1 MAPAEYS
8 ARRPPAGPR
17 ALRRSLPALP
27 GRPTSCRAGRG
38 RAGGGP
44 ALLLL
49 LLLLLPAAEA
59 CPSGHYKSFPDSSR
73 VSGLACCSSCPGGW
87 CDSVCSCQCRASV
100 SPSQHP
106 STPPSGSPTTAPT
119 TAPTWSP
126 TADPSRSPTAAPSA
140 SPTRAPTGEPTS
152 DPTGS
157 PSRSP
162 TAAPSGGPTTA
173 PTSSPSGIPTGSPTL
188 SPTAHACDD
197 GSHGCHNIS
206 AGGICI
212 KVGGSGWKCA
222 CDQAYWCSA
231 GCSGAH
237 TAHECTLITAG
248 PSVSPS
254 TAPTTSPSVS
264 PTMHPTHSPTTS
276 PTVSPS
282 ATPTASPTQNPS
294 APPSVSPSF
303 SPTTVP
309 SASPSA
315 SPTHSP
321 SASPTTAP
329 TTSPT
334 TTPSVSPTQGP
345 TAPPTGPPTRS
356 PTTGPTAAPTLNPSI
371 SPTWS
376 PTAAPST
383 TPTANPTTSPSWYPT
398 AGPSTSPSAGPTPSP
413 TWSPTTAAPTAH
425 PSNSPSWSPTADPS
439 TVPTRAPIA
448 GPSWSPSSRP
458 SPAPSAAPSAVP
470 SSVPTTAPSTTLP
483 SAAPLTTAPT
493 GAPSTTGPSAGP
505 SLPPAPRPSL
515 PPSEAPSASPTPA
528 PSLGKAAGVAQ
539 GAAEAGAASAVLAVS
554 APAAAQGGRVV
565 ILTSGC
571 TMKEAADLPWSLHP
585 TQLAI
590 EGFTRPMHAGCV
602 VANLC
607 IVAAAAGLH
616 FLATVVVQRAM
627 RKRRSEARGM
637 LRFPTVPVLVLAVLS
652 QGSTFAGAG
661 MIRHASAIMDV
672 SMGIIALVV
681 GAWLPV
687 TVLHAGRRSQRRA
700 VYKLDPGARSGCKR
714 LWLGSGEWLSLPNEK
729 KVNTFRVERWGIA
742 FRAALPYKHGVLAL
756 DIALTQAVAFSAG
769 LGGGSCQA
777 CGHMRIGDT
786 VAALA
791 LAAVVLRQ
799 RPYSLPWRIP
809 VTVAAQLLI
818 ATGAFILALGFLSSS
833 CGGNDAVAAVFIDAG
848 GLFTF
853 IIVSLEATAALRGIQ
868 LSRRDL
874 LTAALERFTAIDED
888 GIVSPEELRTGLR
901 QVYGMEFAEDEFE
914 RLFSLFDEDGS
925 GLVDLHDFLANEH
938 LFWDAGRSGAP
949 GALDGARADQ
959 SEASLSM
966 QASVGVQASLA
977 ASGTGH
983 FQRSTISPRSHRGGS
998 PGRIGAHRPAFTFSG
1013 AGDAGVNGSYDEMPA
1028 AGRSG
1033 RFSPRRFK
1041 CRGSAAQVVRSRADG
1056 SWRVETHL
1064 PGGGLESSGRRSRR
1078 PGGFFGSARAAGA
1091 RGGRGG
1097 LAVLYTHAGSKDDDG
1112 LPPREGWSTTAL
1124 GTAPPPRVSVPGGDA
1139 ELAGLDEHNATCSP
1153 PPGGPAHSPLW
1164 VSATARTDS
1173 PGMRRIRS
1181 GQAGL
1186 DRHSASGEV
1195 GGLRAEACRP
1205 ESDPQSPPS
1214 ASVRQVAS
1222 TTRSSQQ
1229 PSVSLDSAPDGQLD
1243 WAVLRAGPR
1252 GSAGSMDRHRSLSRS
1267 PRREGTTRVL
1277 KTCV

>member
-1 MAPAEYS
+1 M
-8 ARRPPAGPR
+8 G
-17 ALRRSLPALP
+17 P

-140 SPTRAPTGEPTS
+140 SPT
-152 DPTGS
+152 
-157 PSRSP
+157 
-162 TAAPSGGPTTA
+162 
-173 PTSSPSGIPTGSPTL
+173 
-188 SPTAHACDD
+188 
-197 GSHGCHNIS
+197 
-206 AGGICI
+206 
-212 KVGGSGWKCA
+212 
-222 CDQAYWCSA
+222 
-231 GCSGAH
+231 
-237 TAHECTLITAG
+237 
-248 PSVSPS
+248 
-254 TAPTTSPSVS
+254 
-264 PTMHPTHSPTTS
+264 
-276 PTVSPS
+276 
-282 ATPTASPTQNPS
+282 
-294 APPSVSPSF
+294 
-303 SPTTVP
+303 
-309 SASPSA
+309 
-315 SPTHSP
+315 
-321 SASPTTAP
+321 
-329 TTSPT
+329 
-334 TTPSVSPTQGP
+334 
-345 TAPPTGPPTRS
+345 
-356 PTTGPTAAPTLNPSI
+356 
-371 SPTWS
+371 
-376 PTAAPST
+376 
-383 TPTANPTTSPSWYPT
+383 
-398 AGPSTSPSAGPTPSP
+398 
-413 TWSPTTAAPTAH
+413 
-425 PSNSPSWSPTADPS
+425 WSPTADPS

-833 CGGNDAVAAVFIDAG
+833 CGGNDAVAAVFIAAG
-848 GLFTF
+848 GLFTLV
-853 IIVSLEATAALRGIQ
+853 IVGLDASAALRGVQ
-868 LSRRDL
+868 LNRRDQ
-874 LTAALERFTAIDED
+874 LTAALDRFTAIDKD
-888 GIVSPEELRTGLR
+888 GIGALSPEELRTGLR
-901 QVYGMEFAEDEFE
+901 QIYGMDFAEDEFE
-914 RLFSLFDEDGS
+914 KLFSQVDEDGS
-925 GLVDLHDFLANEH
+925 GEVDLHEFLANEH

-949 GALDGARADQ
+949 GALEGARADPQ

-966 QASVGVQASLA
+966 LA

-983 FQRSTISPRSHRGGS
+983 FQRSIISPRRAGRSGRAAGPRSPKPEAAPSSRRAAWRHSYSHRGGS

-1277 KTCV
+1277 KT

>member
-1 MAPAEYS
+1 M
-8 ARRPPAGPR
+8 G
-17 ALRRSLPALP
+17 P

-140 SPTRAPTGEPTS
+140 SPT
-152 DPTGS
+152 
-157 PSRSP
+157 
-162 TAAPSGGPTTA
+162 
-173 PTSSPSGIPTGSPTL
+173 
-188 SPTAHACDD
+188 
-197 GSHGCHNIS
+197 
-206 AGGICI
+206 
-212 KVGGSGWKCA
+212 
-222 CDQAYWCSA
+222 
-231 GCSGAH
+231 
-237 TAHECTLITAG
+237 
-248 PSVSPS
+248 
-254 TAPTTSPSVS
+254 
-264 PTMHPTHSPTTS
+264 
-276 PTVSPS
+276 
-282 ATPTASPTQNPS
+282 
-294 APPSVSPSF
+294 
-303 SPTTVP
+303 
-309 SASPSA
+309 
-315 SPTHSP
+315 
-321 SASPTTAP
+321 
-329 TTSPT
+329 
-334 TTPSVSPTQGP
+334 
-345 TAPPTGPPTRS
+345 
-356 PTTGPTAAPTLNPSI
+356 
-371 SPTWS
+371 
-376 PTAAPST
+376 
-383 TPTANPTTSPSWYPT
+383 
-398 AGPSTSPSAGPTPSP
+398 
-413 TWSPTTAAPTAH
+413 
-425 PSNSPSWSPTADPS
+425 WSPTADPS

-470 SSVPTTAPSTTLP
+470 SSVPTAAPSTTLP

-515 PPSEAPSASPTPA
+515 PPSEVSSASPTPA
-528 PSLGKAAGVAQ
+528 PSLGKAAGVAP
-539 GAAEAGAASAVLAVS
+539 GAAEAAAFALLTLS
-554 APAAAQGGRVV
+554 APVAAQSGRVV
-565 ILTSGC
+565 ILTSDC
-571 TMKEAADLPWSLHP
+571 TMKEAADPPWPLHP

-687 TVLHAGRRSQRRA
+687 TVLAAGRRSQRQA

-742 FRAALPYKHGVLAL
+742 FRAALPYKHWVLAL
-756 DIALTQAVAFSAG
+756 DIWLSQAVAFSAG